1 MYIQRVFSQTFCVV
15 GAILE
20 KDGKIAL
27 VQESVKSNKPD
38 VGKWNQPAG
47 WLDVGEDP
55 IEAVKREVEE
65 ETGFAFMPK
74 AILGIYSLVRKD
86 IGTERD
92 GTPHAIKIL
101 FIGDIDTERPKQ
113 LHDDVSDM
121 KWFTPEEIEAMDIDT
136 LRDVDIKKAVK
147 DYFNGQSYPLD
158 LLEHTIQRHS
168 NPHATL

>member
-1 MYIQRVFSQTFCVV
+1 MKRVFSQTFGVV

-27 VQESVKSNKPD
+27 VQESMKSNKDD

-55 IEAVKREVEE
+55 IDAVKREVEE
-65 ETGFAFMPK
+65 ETGFAFTPK

-86 IGTERD
+86 IETQER
-92 GTPHAIKIL
+92 GTPHAIKLL
-101 FIGDIDTERPKQ
+101 FIGDIDTSKQKQ
-113 LHDDVSDM
+113 LHDDISAV
-121 KWFTPEEIEAMDIDT
+121 KWFTPNEIESMGIDT

-147 DYFNGQSYPLD
+147 DYFKGKSHPLSII
-158 LLEHTIQRHS
+158 EHTVQKK
-168 NPHATL
+168 